1 MFKIKDYEFKDDFV
15 PCGLTVRLT
24 KCYKAQTEFF
34 ISIYERIHKEK
45 GDIKEAE
52 VAKIVNSL
60 LYEDLELYDKWQNI
74 LIDTVY
80 QFVNFYYPISK
91 DFVSKK
97 LTEKELITAYD
108 NIKGI
113 GKTEKAE
120 GKKKDL
126 KK

>member
-1 MFKIKDYEFKDDFV
+1 MFKIKDFEFKDDFI

-52 VAKIVNSL
+52 VTKIVNSL

-80 QFVNFYYPISK
+80 QFINFYYPI
-91 DFVSKK
+91 DRDVVSKGF
-97 LTEKELITAYD
+97 TDKELIEAYD
-108 NIKGI
+108 NIRAI
-113 GKTEKAE
+113 GATKEKA
-120 GKKKDL
+120 KKKGL
-126 KK
+126 KR

>member
-1 MFKIKDYEFKDDFV
+1 MFKIKEYEFKDDFV

-24 KCYKAQTEFF
+24 KCYKTQTEFF

-52 VAKIVNSL
+52 VTKIVNSL

-80 QFVNFYYPISK
+80 QFVNFYYPIGRDVISK
-91 DFVSKK
+91 GFTD
-97 LTEKELITAYD
+97 KELIEAYD
-108 NIKGI
+108 NIRAI
-113 GKTEKAE
+113 GATKEKA
-120 GKKKDL
+120 KKKG
-126 KK
+126 

>member
-1 MFKIKDYEFKDDFV
+1 MFKIKDYEFKDDFI

-52 VAKIVNSL
+52 VTKIVNSL

-80 QFVNFYYPISK
+80 QFINFYYPI
-91 DFVSKK
+91 DRDIVSKGF
-97 LTEKELITAYD
+97 TDKELIEAYD
-108 NIKGI
+108 NIRAVGATK
-113 GKTEKAE
+113 EKA
-120 GKKKDL
+120 KKKGL

>member
-1 MFKIKDYEFKDDFV
+1 MFKIKDFEFKDDFI

-52 VAKIVNSL
+52 VTKIVNSL

-80 QFVNFYYPISK
+80 QFINFYYPI
-91 DFVSKK
+91 DRDIVSKGF
-97 LTEKELITAYD
+97 TDKELIEAYD
-108 NIKGI
+108 NIRAI
-113 GKTEKAE
+113 GATKEKA
-120 GKKKDL
+120 KKKGL
-126 KK
+126 KR

>member
-1 MFKIKDYEFKDDFV
+1 MFTIKDYEFKDDFI

-52 VAKIVNSL
+52 VTKILNNL

-80 QFVNFYYPISK
+80 QFINFYYPI
-91 DFVSKK
+91 DRDIVSKGF
-97 LTEKELITAYD
+97 TDKELIEAYD
-108 NIKGI
+108 NIRAVGATK
-113 GKTEKAE
+113 EKA
-120 GKKKDL
+120 KKKGL

>member
-1 MFKIKDYEFKDDFV
+1 MFKIKDFEFKDDFI

-52 VAKIVNSL
+52 VTKILNNL

-80 QFVNFYYPISK
+80 QFINFYYPI
-91 DFVSKK
+91 DRDIVSKGF
-97 LTEKELITAYD
+97 TDKELIEAYD
-108 NIKGI
+108 NIRAVGATK
-113 GKTEKAE
+113 EKA
-120 GKKKDL
+120 KKKGL

>member
-1 MFKIKDYEFKDDFV
+1 MFTIKDYEFKDDFI

-52 VAKIVNSL
+52 VTKIVNSL

-80 QFVNFYYPISK
+80 QFINFYYPI
-91 DFVSKK
+91 DRDIVSKGF
-97 LTEKELITAYD
+97 TDKELIEAYD
-108 NIKGI
+108 NIRAI
-113 GKTEKAE
+113 GATKEKA
-120 GKKKDL
+120 KKKGL
-126 KK
+126 KR

>member
-1 MFKIKDYEFKDDFV
+1 MFTIKDYEFKDDFI

-24 KCYKAQTEFF
+24 KCYKAQAEFF
-34 ISIYERIHKEK
+34 ISIYEKIHKEK

-52 VAKIVNSL
+52 VTKIVNSL

-91 DFVSKK
+91 DFISKK
-97 LTEKELITAYD
+97 LTEKELIDAYD
-108 NIKGI
+108 NIKVI

>member
-1 MFKIKDYEFKDDFV
+1 MFKIKDFEFKDDFI

-52 VAKIVNSL
+52 VTKIVNSL

-80 QFVNFYYPISK
+80 QFINFYYPI
-91 DFVSKK
+91 DRDIVSKGF
-97 LTEKELITAYD
+97 TDKELIEAYD
-108 NIKGI
+108 NIRAVGATK
-113 GKTEKAE
+113 EKA
-120 GKKKDL
+120 KKKGL

>member
-1 MFKIKDYEFKDDFV
+1 MFKIKDFEFKDDFI

-52 VAKIVNSL
+52 VTKIVNSL

-80 QFVNFYYPISK
+80 QFINFYYPI
-91 DFVSKK
+91 DRDIVSKGF
-97 LTEKELITAYD
+97 TDKELIEAYD
-108 NIKGI
+108 NIRAI
-113 GKTEKAE
+113 GATKEKA
-120 GKKKDL
+120 KKKGL

>member
-1 MFKIKDYEFKDDFV
+1 MFTIKDYEFKDDFI

-52 VAKIVNSL
+52 VTKIVNSL

>member
-1 MFKIKDYEFKDDFV
+1 MFKIKDYEFKDDFI

-52 VAKIVNSL
+52 VTKIVNSL

-91 DFVSKK
+91 DFISKK
-97 LTEKELITAYD
+97 LTEKELIDAYD
-108 NIKGI
+108 NIKVI

-120 GKKKDL
+120 DKKKDL

>member
-1 MFKIKDYEFKDDFV
+1 MFKIKDFEFKDDFI

-52 VAKIVNSL
+52 VTKIVNSL

-80 QFVNFYYPISK
+80 QFINFYYPI
-91 DFVSKK
+91 DRDIVSRGF
-97 LTEKELITAYD
+97 TDKELIEAYD
-108 NIKGI
+108 NIRAI
-113 GKTEKAE
+113 GATKEKA
-120 GKKKDL
+120 KKKGL
-126 KK
+126 KR